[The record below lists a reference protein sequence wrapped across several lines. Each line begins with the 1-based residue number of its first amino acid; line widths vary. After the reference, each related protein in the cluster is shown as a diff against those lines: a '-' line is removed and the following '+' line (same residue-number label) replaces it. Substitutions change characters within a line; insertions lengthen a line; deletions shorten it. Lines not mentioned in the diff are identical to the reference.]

1 MYKNNNVCSVMCVG
15 GARWMPSIGLAYT
28 VIGKW
33 IPVEVGAVLK
43 KEVTESTKGNF
54 KSFLNAGC

>member
-15 GARWMPSIGLAYT
+15 GARWMPSTGLAYT

-54 KSFLNAGC
+54 K